1 MSLLTI
7 VQSLTTKVLSSKPT
21 VAAASADP
29 KILQAIEYINEAGQE
44 LGSRYP
50 WQALTSES
58 TFVTVAAEVQGTIQ
72 ALAGTGFSFIIN
84 ESMWNRTQRRPL
96 FGPKSPSEW
105 QNLKARFSSG
115 PWVSYR
121 IRGNQLL
128 FFPAPAVGQSV
139 YFEWCTKFWA
149 TDATGVTPKSSFTVD
164 TDVSLL
170 DERVITL
177 DALWRFK
184 RANKLSYDEDFQKAD
199 DAINDLIARDGSKA
213 RLNLQGPPA
222 EFGPGIFV
230 SSGNWGT

>member
-7 VQSLTTKVLSSKPT
+7 TQSLTIKVLSSKPT
-21 VAAASADP
+21 VAAASTDP
-29 KILQAIEYINEAGQE
+29 KTIQAIEYINEAGQE
-44 LGSRYP
+44 LGSRYN
-50 WQALTSES
+50 WQALTNES
-58 TFVTVAAEVQGTIQ
+58 SFVTLAAEVQGTIQ
-72 ALAGTGFSFIIN
+72 AIAGAGFSFIVN

-96 FGPKSPSEW
+96 FGPKSSSEW

-115 PWVSYR
+115 PWISYR

-128 FFPAPAVGQSV
+128 FFPIPAAGQSV
-139 YFEWCTKFWA
+139 FFEWCTKFWA
-149 TDATGVTPKSSFTVD
+149 TDILGSTPKSSFTVD
-164 TDVSLL
+164 TDVALL

-184 RANKLSYDEDFQKAD
+184 RANKLSYDEDYQKAQ
-199 DAINDLIARDGSKA
+199 DAINDLIVRDGSKP

-230 SSGNWGT
+230 SAGNW

>member
-7 VQSLTTKVLSSKPT
+7 TQSLTTKVVSSKPT

-29 KILQAIEYINEAGQE
+29 KVLQAIEYINEAGQE
-44 LGSRYP
+44 LGARYS
-50 WQALTSES
+50 WQALTTES
-58 TFVTVAAEVQGTIQ
+58 SFVTTAAEVQGTIQ
-72 ALAGTGFSFIIN
+72 TLAGPGFSFIIN

-96 FGPKSPSEW
+96 FGPKSASEW

-121 IRGNQLL
+121 VRGNQLL
-128 FFPAPAVGQSV
+128 FFPVPAAGQSV
-139 YFEWCTKFWA
+139 FFEWCTKYWA
-149 TDATGVTPKSSFTVD
+149 TDATGVTQKSSFTVD
-164 TDVSLL
+164 TDVALL

-184 RANKLSYDEDFQKAD
+184 RANKFSYDEDYQKAQ
-199 DAINDLIARDGSKA
+199 DAINDLMSRDGSKP

-230 SSGNWGT
+230 SAGNW